1 MLREGLPGYL
11 TRRIVSLLLR
21 DEMSRN
27 KEADMNETHLN
38 QERVIVF
45 GGCSGIGEATARL
58 AREEGSHVVV
68 VGRNRDKLD
77 AAVARI
83 GRVQGVVADATDRA
97 AVERAFSESGPVDH
111 VVICVSG
118 GKGAGLFTDVD
129 LADVRQAFEAKT
141 FAQLNVAQIAARRIT
156 RGGSITFVTA
166 ASARSVIRGTAGLAA
181 VNGAIEAAVPV
192 LALELAPTRV
202 NAVSPGI
209 VDTPW
214 WEGMPASAK
223 EAFFRTASATLPV
236 GRVAKPEE
244 IARALLF
251 IMRSGFVTGSVYEID
266 GGGHLAM
273 H

>member
-1 MLREGLPGYL
+1 MQQD
-11 TRRIVSLLLR
+11 TV
-21 DEMSRN
+21 M
-27 KEADMNETHLN
+27 
-38 QERVIVF
+38 VF

-58 AREEGSHVVV
+58 AREEGFRVFV
-68 VGRNRDKLD
+68 VGRSRDKLD

-83 GRVQGVVADATDRA
+83 GGVQGIVADASDRV
-97 AVERAFSESGPVDH
+97 AVERAFSEAGRVDH

-118 GKGAGLFTDVD
+118 GKGAGLFAEVD
-129 LADVRQAFEAKT
+129 LADIRQAFEAKAL
-141 FAQLNVAQIAARRIT
+141 AQLTVAQSAARRVT
-156 RGGSITFVTA
+156 AGGSITFVTA

-214 WEGMPASAK
+214 WEGMPASTK
-223 EAFFRTASATLPV
+223 EAFFRTASAALPV
-236 GRVAKPEE
+236 GRVGKPEE

-251 IMRSGFVTGSVYEID
+251 ILKTGFVTGSVYEVD